1 MKNNRF
7 KIGLFLVLTLVAVLN
22 PQSATQAREGPI
34 SSGCVNH
41 GLNSDELAERPIVI
55 GHRGASGFRPEHT
68 LAAYEL
74 AIAMGADYIEPD
86 LVITSDG
93 VLVARHENE
102 ISGTTDVAEHPEF
115 ADRETTKTIDG
126 ETITGWFTED
136 FTLAELKTLRAKERL
151 PDIRPANTAFDGR
164 FEIPSLQ
171 EIIDLAKEHG
181 VGIYPETKHPSYFDS
196 IGLSLEEPLV
206 SALEDNGFT
215 STGDPVFI
223 QSFEVGNLMELS
235 EMTDLPLVQ
244 LLDDSGAPWDL
255 VESGDSRMYAD
266 LATPE
271 GLAEIATYAQ
281 GIGVNKNLVIPRD
294 ENDNLIE
301 PTSLI
306 DDAHAAGLIVHAWAF
321 RDENTFLPNDF
332 RVGDPSDPEFPRT
345 SGDGVEEQVLFLE
358 QGLDGL
364 FTDQPDTGVE
374 ALAALGFDSA
384 VTFATHG
391 VASGDVTSNSA
402 IIWTRTNQES
412 QVSVEFSTDP
422 DFDTAEA
429 AGPTNATAANDF
441 TAQVK
446 VDGLNP
452 STRYYYRISFPKG
465 VVSLTGTFTTAPDA
479 SAPQTV
485 SLIWGGDLGGQS
497 YCRQIGRGYDT
508 YASMLEL
515 SPDFF
520 IANGDMIYA
529 DGACPAEGPDGP
541 GGWENIPGSFP
552 SIADSSVNWTDPD
565 LVNDIYRD
573 HWRYNRNDPHVQEF
587 HQNIPMYAQWDDHEV
602 INDFGAEWDFWN
614 LDHQDREGFPNLVAA
629 GRDALFDYNPID
641 QNQDDPNQ
649 IYRSFNW
656 GQYLDLFIVDARSY
670 RSRNHLED
678 TPENDKTLLGPEQL
692 DWLKQSLTES
702 DALWKVVSAD
712 VPVSIPTGGD
722 AAVLGRDAWAN
733 GTEEDFSEQTGFEQ
747 ELTDLL
753 SFLDDKD
760 VQNLVFVTTDVHWA
774 TNISYETDANG
785 DDDTLV
791 FHEFV
796 SGPLNAVR
804 STPSELDP
812 TFNPTTLYA
821 EGEIFNFGYLRVKKQ
836 NDSLN
841 LLVDIRDET
850 GEVRPGS
857 EVVLKPAS

>member
-1 MKNNRF
+1 MKCNWF
-7 KIGLFLVLTLVAVLN
+7 KLGLFLVLALVALLN
-22 PQSATQAREGPI
+22 PQSATQARD
-34 SSGCVNH
+34 SGFVNH

-74 AIAMGADYIEPD
+74 AIAMGADYVEPD
-86 LVITSDG
+86 LVITADG

-126 ETITGWFTED
+126 ETVTGWFTED

-164 FEIPSLQ
+164 FEIPTLQ
-171 EIIDLAKEHG
+171 EVIDLSKEHS

-206 SALEDNGFT
+206 STLEDNGFT
-215 STGDPVFI
+215 SASDPVFI

-255 VESGDSRMYAD
+255 VESSDPRTYAD

-271 GLAEIATYAQ
+271 GLAETATYAQ

-294 ENDNLIE
+294 ENDNLLE

-306 DDAHAAGLIVHAWAF
+306 DDAHAEGLIVHAWTF
-321 RDENTFLPNDF
+321 RDENVFLPNDF
-332 RVGDPSDPEFPRT
+332 RVGDPNAPEFPRNP
-345 SGDGVEEQVLFLE
+345 GDAVEEQVLFLE

-364 FTDQPDTGVE
+364 FTDHPDTGVE
-374 ALAALGFDSA
+374 SLAALGFDSA

-391 VASGDVTSNSA
+391 IASGDVTSSSA
-402 IIWTRTNQES
+402 IVWTRTNQES

-422 DFDTAEA
+422 DFATAES
-429 AGPTNATAANDF
+429 AGPADATAANDF

-446 VDGLNP
+446 LDDLSP
-452 STRYYYRISFPKG
+452 STRYYYRVSSPKG
-465 VVSLTGTFTTAPDA
+465 IVSPTGTFMTAPDS
-479 SAPQTV
+479 SAAQPV

-497 YCRQIGRGYDT
+497 HCRQIGRGYDV

-552 SIADSSVNWTDPD
+552 SIADPSVDWTDTD
-565 LVNDIYRD
+565 LVNEIYRD

-587 HQNIPMYAQWDDHEV
+587 YQSIPMYAQWDDHEV

-614 LDHQDREGFPNLVAA
+614 LDHQGREGFPNIVAA

-641 QNQDDPNQ
+641 QNQDDPDQ

-656 GQYLDLFIVDARSY
+656 GQYLDLFILDARSY

-678 TPENDKTLLGPEQL
+678 TPENDKTLLPPE
-692 DWLKQSLTES
+692 S
-702 DALWKVVSAD
+702 
-712 VPVSIPTGGD
+712 
-722 AAVLGRDAWAN
+722 
-733 GTEEDFSEQTGFEQ
+733 GF
-747 ELTDLL
+747 
-753 SFLDDKD
+753 
-760 VQNLVFVTTDVHWA
+760 
-774 TNISYETDANG
+774 
-785 DDDTLV
+785 
-791 FHEFV
+791 
-796 SGPLNAVR
+796 
-804 STPSELDP
+804 
-812 TFNPTTLYA
+812 
-821 EGEIFNFGYLRVKKQ
+821 
-836 NDSLN
+836 
-841 LLVDIRDET
+841 
-850 GEVRPGS
+850 
-857 EVVLKPAS
+857 